1 MTINGTL
8 AETVKS
14 AISSNSGFNDVIVVM
29 AYENEI
35 KPTPIEKP
43 IIAISVKSCEIGNK
57 LDKVL
62 DSGLT
67 VETDDREVLT
77 TISADIYLPYSKSGN
92 DGHKIFDRIAT
103 FLLYTKKYNITK
115 STCSKAD
122 YDNNCEAL
130 ILRAQFTFR
139 NVVSA

>member
-14 AISSNSGFNDVIVVM
+14 AISSNSGFSDVTIVM

-35 KPTPIEKP
+35 KPTPIDKP
-43 IIAISVKSCEIGNK
+43 IVAISVKNCEISGK

-62 DSGLT
+62 DNGLT
-67 VETDDREVLT
+67 VETDDREVFT
-77 TISADIYLPYSKSGN
+77 TISAYIYLPYSKSGN
-92 DGHKIFDRIAT
+92 EGHKLFDKIAT
-103 FLLYTKKYNITK
+103 FLLYTKDYNITK
-115 STCSKAD
+115 ATCSKAD
-122 YDNNCEAL
+122 YDNNCEAI
-130 ILRAQFTFR
+130 ILRTQFVFK